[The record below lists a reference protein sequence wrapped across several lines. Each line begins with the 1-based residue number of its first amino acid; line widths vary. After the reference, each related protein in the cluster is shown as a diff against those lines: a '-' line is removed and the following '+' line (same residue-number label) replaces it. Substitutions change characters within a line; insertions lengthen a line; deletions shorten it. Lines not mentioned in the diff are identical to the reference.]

1 MITNL
6 KKLIALALSIT
17 MLPFAACSTKDPAN
31 SGVQETQPTP
41 TVSPDTRLTAPDESD
56 KTELEKLFDGLG
68 YEYLVIDPDLSKKK
82 IVKLFEEQTA
92 KGREEGYT
100 PVIVPCGIEG
110 RDLLLESVSG
120 QLEDGFDIADELKKP
135 LPDGTSVLD
144 DRKEEFLRLYG
155 LSIDSLIAETGEGV
169 EYFGSDTAET
179 TFAGLQAVTMMQGE
193 CRLILLKLPTKN
205 PWEAVIY
212 IPFGGF
218 NECPAPNEMAA
229 ILKYWYEKFG
239 AVPAVITFDML
250 DVWLPE
256 PISADDAKK
265 TAEEQIIFDIDMME
279 TLMMGSMQSFEKALT
294 EAKIWSFWWD

>member
-1 MITNL
+1 
-6 KKLIALALSIT
+6 
-17 MLPFAACSTKDPAN
+17 
-31 SGVQETQPTP
+31 
-41 TVSPDTRLTAPDESD
+41 
-56 KTELEKLFDGLG
+56 
-68 YEYLVIDPDLSKKK
+68 
-82 IVKLFEEQTA
+82 
-92 KGREEGYT
+92 
-100 PVIVPCGIEG
+100 
-110 RDLLLESVSG
+110 
-120 QLEDGFDIADELKKP
+120 
-135 LPDGTSVLD
+135 
-144 DRKEEFLRLYG
+144 
-155 LSIDSLIAETGEGV
+155 
-169 EYFGSDTAET
+169 
-179 TFAGLQAVTMMQGE
+179 MQGE

-265 TAEEQIIFDIDMME
+265 TAAEQIIFDIDMME
-279 TLMMGSMQSFEKALT
+279 ALMMGSMQSFEKALT